1 MRILFVHDHVMRKYN
16 NNYFSTGGL
25 SFEVFQRY
33 LDKNDEIYIYTRVKN
48 IENMEKKLIQVN
60 GKNVIC
66 VPSEIYNKPIEYYTK
81 NKKIKQEANKI
92 LANIDLCII
101 RLQSMLGAIVLDEVK
116 KKNIPYIIELV
127 ACPWDSLWN
136 YGGIKAKF
144 FAPIMYF
151 KTKKQVKNAKNV
163 IYVSERFLQKRYPT
177 KGNQINCSNVNL
189 QDVKSEVLDNR
200 IQKIEHMNN
209 QNKFK
214 IGLVGSLNVN
224 FKGHSTAIKAIS
236 LLKQKYNIE
245 LHFLGAG
252 EKNRWVQLIN
262 KYNVEENVFFD
273 GVLPSGEPVYNWM
286 DELDIFLIPS
296 LQEGLPR
303 ALIEAMSR
311 GCPAIGVKTGG
322 IPELLDENYICKRK
336 DYKTI
341 AKKIAELLD
350 NKNIMIEQS
359 EKNFNKAKNYTKDV
373 LNKRR
378 KNFLRIICKKNKIN

>member
-200 IQKIEHMNN
+200 IQKIENMNN